1 MNNTIIHP
9 LTITPSR
16 LIRLAGLAAMV
27 AGLIFA
33 GIQPIHPPDV
43 VESVNTTAWA
53 IITPLKTFMCLL
65 MLLGI
70 AGLYARQVKQ
80 TGWLGL
86 IGYLMFSL
94 SWALNLSFIF
104 AETFIIPPLASISPE
119 FVNGFF
125 GIINGKPVDM
135 NLGILPMLW
144 GLVTVMY
151 LLGSLLFGIA
161 MFRTAILPRWASA
174 LFALAGPLAFTMV
187 MLLPHQLERL
197 AAVPMGIALIGL
209 GYGLFAERRENT
221 LETVSGMGNSQLNRT

>member
-1 MNNTIIHP
+1 MNNSIIHP

-16 LIRLAGLAAMV
+16 LIRLTGLAAMV

-65 MLLGI
+65 MLIGI
-70 AGLYARQVKQ
+70 AGLYARHVKQ

-86 IGYLMFSL
+86 IAYLMFSL

-135 NLGILPMLW
+135 NLGILPILW

-151 LLGSLLFGIA
+151 LLGSLIFGIA
-161 MFRTAILPRWASA
+161 MFRTAILPRWSSA

-209 GYGLFAERRENT
+209 GYGLFVEQRDNT